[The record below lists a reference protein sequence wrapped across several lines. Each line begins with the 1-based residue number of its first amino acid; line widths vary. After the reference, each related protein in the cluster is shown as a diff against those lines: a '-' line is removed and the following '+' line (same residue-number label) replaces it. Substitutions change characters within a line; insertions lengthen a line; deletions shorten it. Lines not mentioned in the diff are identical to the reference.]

1 LHERAVADHV
11 REHNRGELAMFCAV
25 LGHIAATC
33 VRAYQNAVCKAKF
46 LRQRVRRSKLLG
58 TRFLPMRKILTSHYV
73 VGAIFVGAPMV
84 PGGGLFDSLQPLL
97 PCNLAVLI
105 QSIGYR
111 RGCSSLALLPL
122 QHDFKSLGA
131 IGGSGTQGVRA
142 SLSAP

>member
-1 LHERAVADHV
+1 MSV
-11 REHNRGELAMFCAV
+11 NI
-25 LGHIAATC
+25 IAASLRCFVPSWGILQRPAYEPTRTEFVRQSSCANGFVDPSYLGPDFCRC
-33 VRAYQNAVCKAKF
+33 VKF
-46 LRQRVRRSKLLG
+46 
-58 TRFLPMRKILTSHYV
+58 LTSHYV

-131 IGGSGTQGVRA
+131 IGGSGTQGIRA